1 MAIHEVQAKGLEYLA
16 LATELLQRARLADAE
31 AGLWEA
37 ADLQWWWRTPRRS
50 DAIDQLFWIDDEGP
64 VAGVVL
70 TEWGSG
76 WGCDLIVRPR
86 CHDRSACRLSGRARS
101 RRSTAWAS
109 KRSMCSSTTTTL
121 ELVGLL
127 AGAGFVVGDERDGT
141 TWMDAEERPDVTPL
155 PEGFVLV
162 DRALETT
169 RPHPMRRRNGE
180 QVESRLRQC
189 SLYDPALDL
198 AAETADGQV
207 GGYAL
212 FWFDPVT
219 EVGMLEPMRVE
230 DEYQRRGLARA
241 MLTAGLDRLASRG
254 ARRLKVSYAT
264 DAARSLYV
272 GAGFHVTSTSH
283 VVWLEASSA
292 ADVVDQGD
300 GTRSPRTTVVGFS
313 NRRGSAG
320 ASGGE
325 ERRPEPKTTGTWST
339 TTWSISPS
347 ASA

>member
-76 WGCDLIVRPR
+76 WGCDVISVPGVTTVPLATIW
-86 CHDRSACRLSGRARS
+86 ARAVE
-101 RRSTAWAS
+101 AIDGLA
-109 KRSMCSSTTTTL
+109 L
-121 ELVGLL
+121 EAVDVLVDDDDVELVGLL
-127 AGAGFVVGDERDGT
+127 AGSGFVVGDEKDGT
-141 TWMDAEERPDVTPL
+141 TWMDAEQRPDVTPL

-162 DRALETT
+162 DRAMKTT

-180 QVESRLRQC
+180 QVESRLHQC

-198 AAETADGQV
+198 AAETADGQF

-230 DEYQRRGLARA
+230 DEFQRRGLARA

-272 GAGFHVTSTSH
+272 GAGFHVTSTATSYG
-283 VVWLEASSA
+283 WK
-292 ADVVDQGD
+292 
-300 GTRSPRTTVVGFS
+300 
-313 NRRGSAG
+313 
-320 ASGGE
+320 
-325 ERRPEPKTTGTWST
+325 RPQALTS
-339 TTWSISPS
+339 
-347 ASA
+347 